1 MVIKS
6 PNLPHVYKGRHVV
19 KWTKPCAWAIIGR
32 LKAHL
37 PDAKKG
43 IDDFDI
49 GIGMDYGVISCLSFI
64 FQTHWSRE
72 LEGLKD
78 YYSFYSR
85 WTSPMGVECACI
97 STYLLERQHPRLPH
111 GWLKMSGS
119 LGYPHLW
126 DGWAI
131 VVGCIGNPNVRKVTP
146 SQCSIVN
153 IIVTTCVSVQEI
165 NKHAISITNTRE
177 VYFSI
182 HFCSGRLT
190 FNPFMR
196 VFHRI
201 FANATQIGVM
211 CKSNW

>member
-1 MVIKS
+1 MQRKELTTLILALAWIMV
-6 PNLPHVYKGRHVV
+6 LFHVWVSYFKH
-19 KWTKPCAWAIIGR
+19 IGLENER
-32 LKAHL
+32 ASKTTT
-37 PDAKKG
+37 
-43 IDDFDI
+43 
-49 GIGMDYGVISCLSFI
+49 LSI
-64 FQTHWSRE
+64 Q
-72 LEGLKD
+72 
-78 YYSFYSR
+78 R